1 MSWGNWGSFSHVRSR
16 ASQRR
21 RILMAVAS
29 FVAGTILVV
38 VTLHFGGEGQIQLM
52 AAAMLGLLVLGVLL
66 GLRPW
71 ARD

>member
-1 MSWGNWGSFSHVRSR
+1 
-16 ASQRR
+16 
-21 RILMAVAS
+21 MAVAS

-52 AAAMLGLLVLGVLL
+52 AAAILGLLVLGVLL